1 MANKTKSDYD
11 KMSNEELVAYL
22 DGLSKDAFNSFVDAD
37 TKVRYF
43 LFKYGKQF
51 ADAVKGTN
59 LFYAGV
65 VAQSIGETGYGRS
78 ELTSKANNFAG
89 VKYIPSLHSDFY
101 ETKTKEVV
109 KGKTITVTAK
119 FAKFP
124 TALEGIKTHISTLMK
139 PNYEKARLN
148 AKSPEEQIKMIVQA
162 GYATLN
168 PTAYVNQIKGN
179 IRRIQNKIPIG
190 KVV

>member
-11 KMSNEELVAYL
+11 KMTNDDLVAHL
-22 DGLSKDAFNSFVDAD
+22 DALSKDTFNSYVDAD

-43 LFKYGKQF
+43 LYKYGKQF

-78 ELTSKANNFAG
+78 TLASKANNFAG
-89 VKYIPSLHSDFY
+89 VKYVSSIHSDFY
-101 ETKTKEVV
+101 ETQTKEV
-109 KGKTITVTAK
+109 KNGKTIAVTAK

-124 TALEGIKTHISTLMK
+124 TPLDGIKNHIATLLK
-139 PNYEKARLN
+139 PAYEKARLN

-162 GYATLN
+162 GYATMS

-179 IRRIQNKIPIG
+179 IRRIQNKVPIG

>member
-11 KMSNEELVAYL
+11 KMTNEELVTYL
-22 DGLSKDAFNSFVDAD
+22 DALPKKTFDSYVDAD

-43 LFKYGKQF
+43 LFKYGKDF
-51 ADAVKGTN
+51 ADALKGTN

-78 ELTSKANNFAG
+78 NLAMNANNFGG
-89 VKYIPSLHSDFY
+89 VKYIASIHPAFY
-101 ETKTKEVV
+101 ETKTNEFI
-109 KGKTITVTAK
+109 KGKKVTITAK

-124 TALEGIKTHISTLMK
+124 TALDGVKNHIATLLK
-139 PNYEKARLN
+139 PIYAKARAN

-162 GYATLN
+162 GYATMN
-168 PTAYVNQIKGN
+168 PTTYVNQIKGN
-179 IRRIQNKIPIG
+179 IRRIQNKVPIG

>member
-11 KMSNEELVAYL
+11 KMNNDDLVAYL
-22 DGLSKDAFNSFVDAD
+22 DGLTKEAFNSFVDAD

-43 LFKYGKQF
+43 LYKYGKQF

-78 ELTSKANNFAG
+78 TLASKANNFAG
-89 VKYIPSLHSDFY
+89 VKYISNLHPDFY
-101 ETKTKEVV
+101 ETQTKEVV
-109 KGKTITVTAK
+109 KGKTITVSAK

-124 TALEGIKTHISTLMK
+124 TALDGIKNHIDTLMK
-139 PNYEKARLN
+139 PAYQKARLT

-162 GYATLN
+162 GYATMS
-168 PTAYVNQIKGN
+168 PTQYLNQIKGN

>member
-11 KMSNEELVAYL
+11 KMSNDELVAYL
-22 DGLSKDAFNSFVDAD
+22 DGLTKDAFNSYVDAD

-43 LFKYGKQF
+43 LYKYGKQF
-51 ADAVKGTN
+51 ADALKGTN

-78 ELTSKANNFAG
+78 TLTTKANNFAG
-89 VKYIPSLHSDFY
+89 VKYISNIHPDFY
-101 ETKTKEVV
+101 EAQTKEVMN
-109 KGKTITVTAK
+109 GKTVTVTAK

-124 TALEGIKTHISTLMK
+124 TALEGIKNHIDTLMK
-139 PNYEKARLN
+139 PAYEKARLN
-148 AKSPEEQIKMIVQA
+148 AKSPEEQMKMIVQA
-162 GYATLN
+162 GYATLS
-168 PTAYVNQIKGN
+168 PTAYVNLIKGN

-190 KVV
+190 RVV